1 MIPPM
6 MIPPMMIPPMV
17 PMRFQFFWKCVLA
30 FGAVFMLAA
39 CASSDE
45 DTGTYIDEEV
55 QLTDQPAAELYNL
68 AMDTLL
74 EGDIKA
80 AVESF
85 DAVERQHPYSV
96 WATKAQL
103 MSAYSYYLRND
114 YDDAIAGLDRFIHL
128 HPGHSDTPY
137 AYYLKALS
145 YYEQISDV
153 RRDQKMTEKAA
164 EALQTLVRRFPESK
178 YARNARLKLEFTHN
192 QLAGKEMEV
201 GRYYLKR
208 GNYLAAIKRFR
219 GVVERYQN
227 TAQAPE
233 ALHRLTESY
242 IALGLISEARKSAAV
257 LGHNFPGSPWYQD
270 SYDLF
275 AKKRLRPVLAGNPP
289 PNKPRK

>member
-1 MIPPM
+1 
-6 MIPPMMIPPMV
+6 
-17 PMRFQFFWKCVLA
+17 MRFQFFRRFFMA
-30 FGAVFMLAA
+30 FAVICTLAA
-39 CASSDE
+39 CASDSD
-45 DTGTYIDEEV
+45 DTGAYIDEEEV
-55 QLTDQPAAELYNL
+55 LFTDRPAAEIYNQ

-80 AVESF
+80 AIESF
-85 DAVERQHPYSV
+85 DSVERQHPYSV

-114 YDDAIAGLDRFIHL
+114 YDEAIAGLDRFIHL
-128 HPGHSDTPY
+128 HPGHPDTPY

-153 RRDQKMTEKAA
+153 RRDQKMTEEAA
-164 EALQTLVRRFPESK
+164 NALGTLIRRFPESK
-178 YARNARLKLEFTHN
+178 YARNARLKLDFTHN
-192 QLAGKEMEV
+192 HLAGKEMEV
-201 GRYYLKR
+201 GRYYQKR

-219 GVVERYQN
+219 NVVEGYQN
-227 TAQAPE
+227 TNQAPE

-257 LGHNFPGSPWYQD
+257 LGYNFPGSPWYQD

-275 AKKRLRPVLAGNPP
+275 AKRRLQPVLAANPSP
-289 PNKPRK
+289 SEAGK

>member
-1 MIPPM
+1 MA
-6 MIPPMMIPPMV
+6 
-17 PMRFQFFWKCVLA
+17 FAVLCT
-30 FGAVFMLAA
+30 LAA
-39 CASSDE
+39 CASDSD
-45 DTGTYIDEEV
+45 DTGAYIDEEDV
-55 QLTDQPAAELYNL
+55 LFTDRPASEIYNQ

-80 AVESF
+80 AIESF
-85 DAVERQHPYSV
+85 DSVERQHPYSV

-114 YDDAIAGLDRFIHL
+114 YDEAIAGLDRFIRL
-128 HPGHSDTPY
+128 HPGHPDTPY

-153 RRDQKMTEKAA
+153 RRDQQMTEEAAKA
-164 EALQTLVRRFPESK
+164 LGTLIRRFPESK
-178 YARNARLKLEFTHN
+178 YARNARLKLDFTHN
-192 QLAGKEMEV
+192 HLAGKEMEV
-201 GRYYLKR
+201 GRYYQKR

-219 GVVERYQN
+219 SVVEGYQN
-227 TAQAPE
+227 TNQAPE

-257 LGHNFPGSPWYQD
+257 LGYNFPGSPWYQD

-275 AKKRLRPVLAGNPP
+275 AKRRLQPVLAANPSP
-289 PNKPRK
+289 SEAGK

>member
-1 MIPPM
+1 MTPPM
-6 MIPPMMIPPMV
+6 MPFSMMPR
-17 PMRFQFFWKCVLA
+17 RFSFFRRFLMA
-30 FGAVFMLAA
+30 FAVVFTLAA
-39 CASSDE
+39 CASDNE
-45 DTGTYIDEEV
+45 DTGTYIDEEDT
-55 QLTDQPAAELYNL
+55 LFTDRPASELYNL

-74 EGDIKA
+74 EGNVKG
-80 AVESF
+80 AVENF
-85 DAVERQHPYSV
+85 DAVERQHPYSI

-114 YDDAIAGLDRFIHL
+114 YDEAIAGLDRFIHL
-128 HPGHSDTPY
+128 HPGHQDTPY

-153 RRDQKMTEKAA
+153 RRDQKMTEEAA
-164 EALQTLVRRFPESK
+164 RALGTLIRRFPESK
-178 YARNARLKLEFTHN
+178 YARNARLKLDFTHN
-192 QLAGKEMEV
+192 HLAGKEMEV
-201 GRYYLKR
+201 GRYYQQR

-227 TAQAPE
+227 TTQVAE

-257 LGHNFPGSPWYQD
+257 LGYNFPGSPWYQD

-275 AKKRLRPVLAGNPP
+275 AKKRLRPVLAANPSP
-289 PNKPRK
+289 DEPGK